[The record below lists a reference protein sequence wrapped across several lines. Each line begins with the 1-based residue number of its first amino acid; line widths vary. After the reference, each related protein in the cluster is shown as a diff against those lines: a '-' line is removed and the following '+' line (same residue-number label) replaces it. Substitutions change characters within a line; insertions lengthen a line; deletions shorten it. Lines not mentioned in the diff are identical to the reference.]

1 MTGILT
7 QLALPKCETI
17 SAVDLD
23 ELETTVRARLQ
34 RPLPGAAAQWRFAP
48 TPALKG
54 WSPDL
59 VPETARRAAALILL
73 YPGADGPSLP
83 LTERRSD
90 LPHHPGQISLPSGA
104 IDPGESAEAAALRE
118 AEEEIGIDPARV
130 RVIGPLSSL
139 WVVVSN
145 FVVEP
150 FVAVHDGKPEFRP
163 EPREVETVIEAPV
176 RTILDPAALQWSRQS
191 RLGIVVD
198 YPHFDVGGHLV
209 WGATAMMLGEFAALF
224 DSDHAP
230 PIRPGAGR

>member
-1 MTGILT
+1 MRKNTV
-7 QLALPKCETI
+7 
-17 SAVDLD
+17 VDLL
-23 ELETTVRARLQ
+23 ELEARLT
-34 RPLPGAAAQWRFAP
+34 RRLSAPLPGAVAQWRFAP

-59 VPETARRAAALILL
+59 IPDTARRAAALILL
-73 YPGADGPSLP
+73 YQGSDGPALP
-83 LTERRSD
+83 LTERRRD

-118 AEEEIGIDPARV
+118 AEEEIGVDPAHV

-150 FVAVHDGKPEFRP
+150 FVAVLDGPPEFRP

-176 RTILDPAALQWSRQS
+176 RTVLDPAALQWSRQS

-198 YPHFDVGGHLV
+198 YPHFDIGGHLV

-224 DSDHAP
+224 DPDHAP
-230 PIRPGAGR
+230 PTKPTP